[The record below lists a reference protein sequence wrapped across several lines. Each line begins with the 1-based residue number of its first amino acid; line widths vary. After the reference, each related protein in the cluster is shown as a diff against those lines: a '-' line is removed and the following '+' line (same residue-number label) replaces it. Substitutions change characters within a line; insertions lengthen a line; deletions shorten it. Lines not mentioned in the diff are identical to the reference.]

1 MKKSK
6 FIKSSIILIIGGFM
20 TKILGLLVKIVLTRK
35 IGAEG
40 IGLYSLILPTFLLVI
55 SISGLSLPTALNV
68 LISAKK
74 HNTKKLMIT
83 SLIISLVLDL
93 IIIIFLIFTSNFI
106 ANNLLNDGRLYYPII
121 AIGFT
126 LPFITI
132 SNNFRSYY
140 FANERMYPHVISNI
154 LEDVVKLLLII
165 LFIDFFIKSK
175 ELTITY
181 IIITNIFSELSSII
195 IFLILAPK
203 FNIKLKDI
211 KINKK
216 DIKDLFKIAIP
227 NTISRLI
234 GSITYFFEPIIITY
248 VLLKLGY
255 SSHYILT
262 EYGII
267 SGYVLPLIL
276 LPSFFTNAI
285 SQALIP
291 VISSNYTIKNFKY
304 IRYKIKQA
312 LIISLILGL
321 IFTSIFI
328 FKGQYLLKLI
338 YNTDQGYN
346 YIKFIAPVFL
356 LHYLQHP
363 LLSALQAMQYTKI
376 NMLISIINMFI
387 RTVLL
392 FILLNLDIGLYALL
406 IVLGINITFTCLYA
420 AYKVNK
426 LTKKCFI

>member
-328 FKGQYLLKLI
+328 FKGQHLLKLI
-338 YNTDQGYN
+338 YNTNQGYN